1 MKIQLAPLFE
11 DQKKKIL
18 SYLENFDHLGTLIG
32 KGGRNKIKLFE
43 LDGKTINIKSFKI
56 PNKLNQIIYKYFRKS
71 KAERSF
77 TYAQFLIS
85 KNIGTPAPIAF
96 AENNSSILFSQSYYI
111 SEHLH
116 YDLTYRELVTNPD
129 FPDHEQILR
138 AFTRFTFRLHE
149 NGIEFLDH
157 SSGNTLIQINDKNF
171 NFFLVDLNRMNFKQL
186 NFDERMKNFSRLTP
200 KIDMVKVMADEYSKL
215 IQRNSEEVFEKMWFF
230 TNRFQENYQRKKN
243 LKQKLKI

>member
-1 MKIQLAPLFE
+1 MKIKLASLFE
-11 DQKKKIL
+11 DQKREIL
-18 SYLENFDHLGTLIG
+18 SYLKNFDHLGTLVG
-32 KGGRNKIKLFE
+32 EGGRNKIKLFE

-85 KNIGTPAPIAF
+85 KNIGTPSPIAF
-96 AENNSSILFSQSYYI
+96 AENNSSILFSKSYYI
-111 SEHLH
+111 SKHLH
-116 YDLTYRELVTNPD
+116 YDLTYRELVTDPD
-129 FPDHEQILR
+129 FPNHEQILR

-157 SSGNTLIQINDKNF
+157 SAGNTLIQINDKDF
-171 NFFLVDLNRMNFKQL
+171 NFFLVDLNRMNFKEL
-186 NFDERMKNFSRLTP
+186 NFDERMKNFSRLTT
-200 KIDMVKVMADEYSKL
+200 KMDMVKIMADEYSKL
-215 IQRNSEEVFEKMWFF
+215 IQRNSDEVFDKMWFF
-230 TNRFQENYQRKKN
+230 TNRFQENYRRKKN